1 MERIIKVIND
11 YRSDAGFLDNLLFSN
26 LRRLQAVRKVR
37 DLLNML
43 IKRKRELSLSFW
55 LWRQEIKRTI
65 LAWFY
70 L

>member
-37 DLLNML
+37 DML
-43 IKRKRELSLSFW
+43 KKIIKRKRELSLSFW
-55 LWRQEIKRTI
+55 IWRQEIKRTVFM
-65 LAWFY
+65 WFFK
-70 L
+70 

>member
-1 MERIIKVIND
+1 MECIITTGNIGRFD
-11 YRSDAGFLDNLLFSN
+11 FSFLVNFLFGY
-26 LRRLQAVRKVR
+26 LRGLQAGREVRVV
-37 DLLNML
+37 LNML

>member
-55 LWRQEIKRTI
+55 LWRQEIKRTVFM
-65 LAWFY
+65 WFFK
-70 L
+70 

>member
-1 MERIIKVIND
+1 MERIITTGND
-11 YRSDAGFLDNLLFSN
+11 YRPDAGSVGLGVSCH
-26 LRRLQAVRKVR
+26 LRRRPAGREVRVV
-37 DLLNML
+37 LNML